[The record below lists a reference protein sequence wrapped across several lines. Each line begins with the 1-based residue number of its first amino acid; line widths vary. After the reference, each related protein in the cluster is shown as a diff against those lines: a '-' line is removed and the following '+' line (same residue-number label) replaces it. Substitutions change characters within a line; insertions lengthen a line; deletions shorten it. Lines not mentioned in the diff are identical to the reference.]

1 MKYIINGTV
10 QFLVAE
16 RKLTGNGGVEVI
28 LSNPACRLLIVFLEH
43 NHQQVSREILLEKV
57 WEDFGLV
64 SSESS
69 LNNSISSLRRGLRDV
84 GIDNTIETVPKKG
97 FEFHVDDL
105 LLENITADFLINN
118 MESEAVVGSGVKTK
132 PKSLLKNHR
141 QIIFS
146 ALFVLFI
153 LFSVLLFYK
162 EKNQEY
168 KFFGHVG
175 KCNIYFFNGI
185 KGNVKKYFSSARGK
199 ELLSQCNQPA
209 VVYYDETSRGKK
221 GGIPESIA
229 SICSIGVDGKI
240 NACKNYVDIIHN

>member
-132 PKSLLKNHR
+132 PKSLLKNHG

-162 EKNQEY
+162 EK
-168 KFFGHVG
+168 K
-175 KCNIYFFNGI
+175 
-185 KGNVKKYFSSARGK
+185 
-199 ELLSQCNQPA
+199 P
-209 VVYYDETSRGKK
+209 
-221 GGIPESIA
+221 
-229 SICSIGVDGKI
+229 GVQTFRSCWKM
-240 NACKNYVDIIHN
+240 

>member
-1 MKYIINGTV
+1 MKYIINGIV

-16 RKLTGNGGVEVI
+16 RKLTGDNGVEVV

-43 NHQQVSREILLEKV
+43 NHQQVSREVLLEKV

-84 GIDNTIETVPKKG
+84 GVDNTIETVPKKG
-97 FEFHVDDL
+97 FEFHVDEL
-105 LLENITADFLINN
+105 VLENITADFLVNN
-118 MESEAVVGSGVKTK
+118 LESESAVGSSVKTK
-132 PKSLLKNHR
+132 PKGLLINHG

-153 LFSVLLFYK
+153 LFSIVFFYK

-168 KFFGHVG
+168 KLFGHVG

-185 KGNVKKYFSSARGK
+185 KSNVKKYFSSTRGK
-199 ELLSQCNQPA
+199 ELLAQCNQPA
-209 VVYYDETSRGKK
+209 VIYYDETSRGRK
-221 GGIPESIA
+221 GGVPESIA
-229 SICSIGVDGKI
+229 SICSISFDGKI

>member
-84 GIDNTIETVPKKG
+84 GIDNTIEHGGFRALNKG
-97 FEFHVDDL
+97 SIDSASAVIILESYFEQGF
-105 LLENITADFLINN
+105 
-118 MESEAVVGSGVKTK
+118 
-132 PKSLLKNHR
+132 
-141 QIIFS
+141 
-146 ALFVLFI
+146 
-153 LFSVLLFYK
+153 
-162 EKNQEY
+162 
-168 KFFGHVG
+168 
-175 KCNIYFFNGI
+175 
-185 KGNVKKYFSSARGK
+185 
-199 ELLSQCNQPA
+199 
-209 VVYYDETSRGKK
+209 
-221 GGIPESIA
+221 
-229 SICSIGVDGKI
+229 
-240 NACKNYVDIIHN
+240 